1 MINIQNAREIKNKKY
16 HIFLCLRAKGKSKQ
30 ILVVFIFAFNL
41 LICCLHCSFQI
52 VMKVLMTWL
61 SINAQTALLVIEMLN
76 VAVTWSKGTTDVF
89 VVGAITELVRRNLDV
104 NVSCLLYTSP
114 SPRDRG

>member
-1 MINIQNAREIKNKKY
+1 
-16 HIFLCLRAKGKSKQ
+16 
-30 ILVVFIFAFNL
+30 
-41 LICCLHCSFQI
+41 
-52 VMKVLMTWL
+52 MKVLMTWL

-104 NVSCLLYTSP
+104 NV
-114 SPRDRG
+114 RE